1 MSEHHL
7 LYWAGMKGERMLTV
21 KEAADRLRTTEVT
34 IRRWI
39 KAGKLRG
46 RMPGGTKLGYL
57 IPESEVERLLP
68 KPAEDLGQR
77 QRLAA

>member
-1 MSEHHL
+1 
-7 LYWAGMKGERMLTV
+7 MLTV
-21 KEAADRLRTTEVT
+21 REAAHRLRTTEVT

-68 KPAEDLGQR
+68 KPTEDLGQR